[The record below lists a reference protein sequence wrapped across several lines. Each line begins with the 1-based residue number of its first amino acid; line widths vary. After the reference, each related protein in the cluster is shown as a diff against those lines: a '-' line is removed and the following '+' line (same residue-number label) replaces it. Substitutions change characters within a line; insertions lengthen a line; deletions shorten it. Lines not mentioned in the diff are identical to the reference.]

1 MEIMPLP
8 PAIVSLVLLVAM
20 IGLLFAGLW
29 LGRRFKSETDTRDS
43 GVVAVSAF
51 VLVALL
57 VAAAFSSAI
66 QRLDSRRELM
76 AAEANAISTAYL
88 RIDLIAPADL
98 RGVMKLF
105 PLYLSARI
113 AAYRMMDSG
122 STTQAAFASADD
134 LESQI
139 WTMTGA
145 AMTKPDRQ
153 FAVDTVLPAIS
164 NMIETSNA
172 RKIALGVQTPDV
184 VLYTLFGVSLIGSL
198 IVGYALAGQGR
209 RGLIQGGLFAAAV
222 SLTTFAIL
230 EIDNPRGAFMQLDS
244 AEQMLKALQD
254 IMRID

>member
-1 MEIMPLP
+1 MPS
-8 PAIVSLVLLVAM
+8 AIASLVLLAAM
-20 IGLLFAGLW
+20 VGLLFAGLW
-29 LGRRFKSETDTRDS
+29 LGRRFKAESETRDP
-43 GVVAVSAF
+43 GVIAVSAF

-57 VAAAFSSAI
+57 LAAAFSSAI
-66 QRLDSRRELM
+66 QRLDHRRDLM

-88 RIDLIAPADL
+88 RIDLVAPADL

-105 PLYLSARI
+105 PLYLSART

-139 WTMTGA
+139 WIMTGA

-153 FAVDTVLPAIS
+153 FAVGTVLPAIS
-164 NMIETSNA
+164 DMIETSNA

-184 VLYTLFGVSLIGSL
+184 VLYTLFGVSLISAL
-198 IVGYALAGQGR
+198 IVGYSLSGQGR

-230 EIDNPRGAFMQLDS
+230 EIDNPRGAFARLEP

-254 IMRID
+254 TMRTD

>member
-1 MEIMPLP
+1 MPS
-8 PAIVSLVLLVAM
+8 ATVSLVLLVAM
-20 IGLLFAGLW
+20 IGLLFVGLW
-29 LGRRFKSETDTRDS
+29 LGRRFKAETEARDP
-43 GVVAVSAF
+43 GIIAVSSL

-57 VAAAFSSAI
+57 LAASFSSAL
-66 QRLDSRRELM
+66 QRLDHRRELM
-76 AAEANAISTAYL
+76 AAEANAINTAYL
-88 RIDLIAPADL
+88 RIDLVAPADL

-113 AAYRMMDSG
+113 AAYRMLESG
-122 STTQAAFASADD
+122 STTQAAFVSADD

-164 NMIETSNA
+164 DMIEASSA

-184 VLYTLFGVSLIGSL
+184 VLYTLLGVSLIASL
-198 IVGYALAGQGR
+198 IVGYALSGQGR

-230 EIDNPRGAFMQLDS
+230 EIDNPRGAFVQLDS

-254 IMRID
+254 TMRTD